1 VVLYSLV
8 PSLLAQT
15 RHPSYI
21 RYGVEDGLPD
31 KELFCV
37 TKDKDGFVWFGTDN
51 GVARF
56 DGNNMQPFHFQDG
69 LLDKAF
75 LQIYQDRQGRLWFF
89 SSTGRVT
96 IRENDRFYSGQGH
109 KMLRN
114 MHITNTVLS
123 VLEDDGGNIYLG
135 SMSGVISHIDPEG
148 HFTES
153 ENPGVPKWVIA
164 LKKDPQK
171 GLLAGFVENLHFVI
185 DSVDCK
191 SQLFCSPPTVVP
203 QNDNYPFK
211 GFFHSNGEFWASTGR
226 SLLVMRPDKSVQTI
240 KLDDFGITS
249 GKIVYLGET
258 SSGKVWVGT
267 TRGAFLYANSQLHKG
282 PERHVLPEDEVRYVL
297 DEGADGIWMATTNGA
312 VYFPN
317 LAIQLVY
324 ESAGKGL
331 DGEIVGF
338 QPIDGDGFLLANDET
353 GFVHLDA
360 QLNLKQAWPAS
371 MREYDNPR
379 TIHRLQD
386 GSIYATADQGMLRW
400 KEGTL
405 VVSQPYIFTDFEN
418 LKDSLCICATF
429 GWYIVDPRKEHM
441 RQWDSKDMPVRKS
454 KQPQRCF
461 QLTVDRQS
469 RLWVANALGVF
480 YVENG
485 QINAHPQG
493 DVDQTSRVVEM
504 APDPVSG
511 IWLAT
516 NGRGLIYL
524 HPKGMFGLD
533 EADGLASNQVNNIH
547 ISPDGTLWLGTTKGI
562 SRVRVDRRRLS
573 CRIDNLRREAGLP
586 SHSVSQVIAY
596 RDSLIATI
604 GSQVLAMPQYLFDQ
618 PVSPPTPK
626 LLQLYVMGQDCV
638 VTDSLVLLFRHN
650 SIVIRY
656 TAIGYKS
663 GDNIRYRYRL
673 RPGEEAWT
681 PTANGEISLAALAS
695 GNYQFELQAKALGSD
710 WSTETAT
717 LSFVVL
723 RPYWQR
729 SWILWVLIISFIGT
743 FSLIFWGFSRQSKRR
758 NERRRRLVQAE
769 HRALVA
775 QMNPHFISN
784 SLQSIQSYFI
794 NRDLETANDYMADFG
809 ELMRSILDSSRT
821 YCTTLS
827 SELRLIQLYLQM
839 EQMRTS
845 DAFSFEIVVDPAI
858 QAERFLLPP
867 LLLQPFLENAIW
879 HGIVPKSQLGK
890 INIYID
896 PVEDAI
902 RVVVN
907 DDGIGRKQS
916 LAAKAKQ
923 VTTRKSHATDIVRE
937 RLELLNQ
944 RRKVLFKFW
953 IVDREDA
960 NGQPLGT
967 TVIFLLP
974 NNFKEPHDQNH
985 PH

>member
-1 VVLYSLV
+1 MLSVA
-8 PSLLAQT
+8 PQLLAQT

-21 RYGVEDGLPD
+21 RYGVEEGLPD

-37 TKDKDGFVWFGTDN
+37 TKDEDGYIWFGTDN

-56 DGNNMQPFHFQDG
+56 DGHNMQAFNSQDG

-75 LQIYQDRQGRLWFF
+75 LQIYQDRAGRLWFF

-96 IRENDRFYSGQGH
+96 IRENDHFYSGQGH
-109 KMLRN
+109 KLLRD
-114 MHITNTVLS
+114 MRITNTVLS
-123 VLEDDGGNIYLG
+123 VLEDDRGNMYLG
-135 SMSGVISHIDPEG
+135 SMSGTISKIDPEG
-148 HFTES
+148 HFKEIY
-153 ENPGVPKWVIA
+153 NPGMPKWVIA
-164 LKKDPQK
+164 LKKDPKK
-171 GLLAGFVENLHFVI
+171 GILAGIVESLNFSI
-185 DSVDCK
+185 DSLECK
-191 SQLFCSPPTVVP
+191 AQIFCSPHVVTA

-211 GFFHSNGEFWASTGR
+211 GFFHSNGELWASSGR
-226 SLLVMRPDKSVQTI
+226 YLVVMRPDQTSRSI
-240 KLDDFGITS
+240 ELDDFGIIS

-267 TRGAFLYANSQLHKG
+267 TRGAYLFANSQLHKG
-282 PERHVLPEDEVRYVL
+282 PESHVLPEDEVRYVL
-297 DEGADGIWMATTNGA
+297 DEGEAGIWMATTKGA

-317 LAIQLVY
+317 LAIQMAY
-324 ESAGKGL
+324 ESGGEGQ

-338 QPIDGDGFLLANDET
+338 QPIDGGGYLLANDVN

-360 QLNLKQAWPAS
+360 QLKVQQAWPRG
-371 MREYDNPR
+371 MRAYDNPR
-379 TIHRLQD
+379 YIHRLHD
-386 GSIYATADQGMLRW
+386 GSIYATAEQGMLRW
-400 KEGTL
+400 KQNTL
-405 VVSQPYIFTDFEN
+405 VPVQPYLFTDFEA
-418 LKDSLCICATF
+418 LKDSLCICTTF
-429 GWYIVDPRKEHM
+429 GWYLVDPKQEAQV
-441 RQWDSKDMPVRKS
+441 QWGSQQLPVRNS
-454 KQPQRCF
+454 RQPQRCF
-461 QLTVDRQS
+461 QVTVDQQS

-480 YVENG
+480 YVENN
-485 QINAHPQG
+485 QITAHPKG
-493 DVDQTSRVVEM
+493 DVDRTSRVVGME
-504 APDPVSG
+504 ADPVAG
-511 IWLAT
+511 VWLAT
-516 NGRGLIYL
+516 NGRGLIFL
-524 HPKGMFGLD
+524 HPDGAFQLQ
-533 EADGLASNQVNNIH
+533 ESDGLASNQINNI
-547 ISPDGTLWLGTTKGI
+547 DVDVEGTLWLGTTKGI
-562 SRVRVDRRRLS
+562 SRVRVDRRRLHY
-573 CRIDNLRREAGLP
+573 RIDNLRREGGLP
-586 SHSVSQVIAY
+586 RHSVSQVLALG
-596 RDSLIATI
+596 DSIFATI
-604 GSQVLAMPQYLFDQ
+604 GSQVLAMSQDLFDQ
-618 PVSPPTPK
+618 PTTPPTPK
-626 LLQLYVMGQDCV
+626 LLQLHVMGRDCV

-650 SIVIRY
+650 AISIRY

-663 GDNIRYRYRL
+663 GDNISYRYRL
-673 RPGEEAWT
+673 RPGEQAWSQT
-681 PTANGEISLAALAS
+681 SSEEISLAALSA
-695 GNYQFELQAKALGSD
+695 GNYKFELQAKALGSD

-729 SWILWVLIISFIGT
+729 SWILWVLIVSFIGSIT
-743 FSLIFWGFSRQSKRR
+743 LVSWALARQSKRR

-809 ELMRSILDSSRT
+809 ELMRCILDSSRT

-845 DAFSFEIVVDPAI
+845 DAFTFEIVVDPAI

-879 HGIVPKSQLGK
+879 HGIVPKAQLGK
-890 INIYID
+890 ISIYIE
-896 PVEDAI
+896 PVEDAV
-902 RVVVN
+902 RVVVT
-907 DDGIGRKQS
+907 DDGIGRRQS

-937 RLELLNQ
+937 RIELLNQ

-953 IVDREDA
+953 IVDRE
-960 NGQPLGT
+960 NSEGQPTGT
-967 TVIFLLP
+967 TVIFILP
-974 NNFKEPHDQNH
+974 NNFKESHDQNH